1 MAKLP
6 LIPKERMIRGLGAS
20 YDQAGRRVL
29 RILSGLDPESYGEL
43 NGSIAIAQIRS
54 IVTMLNA
61 EASAWARKSIK
72 AAYNESAGIAKMRLD
87 MIGAEKKKRRRP
99 AKVDR
104 HEKAI
109 NRMEKITRADLFR
122 ANYTILKMAEKFMA
136 AIGYAK
142 RQIDKLNGIETQA
155 FSTRETWDMI
165 RRTVG
170 GATSA
175 TSKYNAGMAH
185 LTSRKVSQK
194 IMTRLLKKMAGQDFI
209 TIKGKD
215 GKERNYNLKSYSEMV
230 ARTRMREAQ
239 SKATIE
245 MCKDYENDLV
255 QWSQHSEPCAD
266 CAVLEGQIFSI
277 SGKHPEYPALTGDV
291 EPPLHPNCE
300 HNLNPTSENA
310 IHWRNA
316 S

>member
-1 MAKLP
+1 MAQLP
-6 LIPKERMIRGLGAS
+6 LIPKERMIRSLGAI
-20 YDQAGRRVL
+20 YDQAGRRVI
-29 RILSGLDPESYGEL
+29 RILSELNPETYGEL

-54 IVTMLNA
+54 IVTILNA

-72 AAYNESAGIAKMRLD
+72 AAYNESKGIAKMRLD
-87 MIGAEKKKRRRP
+87 MIGAEKKKRRRT

-109 NRMEKITRADLFR
+109 RRMERITAADLFR

-155 FSTRETWDMI
+155 FSTREAWDMI

-170 GATSA
+170 SAVVA
-175 TSKYNAGMAH
+175 TSKYNAGTAH
-185 LTSRKVSQK
+185 LTSRQVSQK
-194 IMTRLLKKMAGQDFI
+194 IMTRLLKKLGGQDFI

-215 GKERNYNLKSYSEMV
+215 GKERNYNLRSYSEMV

-245 MCKDYENDLV
+245 MCKDYDNDLV
-255 QWSQHSEPCAD
+255 QWSQHSEPCPD
-266 CAVLEGQIFSI
+266 CALLEGQIFSI

-300 HNLNPTSENA
+300 HNLNPTSDNA
-310 IHWRNA
+310 LHWRNA
-316 S
+316 

>member
-170 GATSA
+170 RATSA

-239 SKATIE
+239 TDATVE
-245 MCKDYENDLV
+245 MCNDYDNDLV
-255 QWSQHSEPCAD
+255 QFSQHDDPCEK
-266 CAVLEGQIFSI
+266 CAEFEGKVYSL
-277 SGKHPEYPALTGDV
+277 SGDHPKYPKLPDEAYCPV
-291 EPPLHPNCE
+291 HPNCE
-300 HNLNPTSENA
+300 HNLNPTSDNA
-310 IHWRNA
+310 LRRRNA
-316 S
+316 

>member
-6 LIPKERMIRGLGAS
+6 LIPKERMIRGLGAI

-29 RILSGLDPESYGEL
+29 RILSELSPETYGEL

-72 AAYNESAGIAKMRLD
+72 AAYNESKGIAKMRLD

-155 FSTRETWDMI
+155 FSTREAWDMI

-170 GATSA
+170 GATAA
-175 TSKYNAGMAH
+175 TSVYNAGTAH
-185 LTSRKVSQK
+185 LTSREVSQK

-215 GKERNYNLKSYSEMV
+215 GKERNYNLKSYAEMV

-239 SKATIE
+239 TDATVE
-245 MCKDYENDLV
+245 MCKDYDNDLV
-255 QWSQHSEPCAD
+255 QFSQHDDPCEK
-266 CAVLEGQIFSI
+266 CAEFEGQVYSL
-277 SGKHPEYPALTGDV
+277 SGDHPKYPKLPDEAYCPV
-291 EPPLHPNCE
+291 HPNCE
-300 HNLNPTSENA
+300 HNLNPTSDNA
-310 IHWRNA
+310 LRWRNA
-316 S
+316 